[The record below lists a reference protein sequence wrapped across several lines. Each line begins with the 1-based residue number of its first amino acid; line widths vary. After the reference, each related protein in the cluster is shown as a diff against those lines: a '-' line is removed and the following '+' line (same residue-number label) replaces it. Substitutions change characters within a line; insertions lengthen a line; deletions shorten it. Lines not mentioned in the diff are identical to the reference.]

1 VRKLLVA
8 LVVLIV
14 LVVLVAVGLD
24 LAMESWA
31 QSQLAARA
39 KKASGAASATAHVGN
54 FPVLYRALAQGVVP
68 EVRVDL
74 RDVPVGRLH
83 LNSVHIDLQGVSI
96 SRHALVQHH
105 QIQLGSIELGVVT
118 ATATASE
125 LSGAL
130 GRPVKL
136 LANGDASVSLGGKTL
151 LVKPE
156 LAGNGVLKL
165 VSPSGLDAPVPIP
178 RTQLVP
184 CVTGIKVSAGRME
197 LSCTLDQIPAPLA
210 RGSAP
215 AAAN

>member
-1 VRKLLVA
+1 VRKLLVG
-8 LVVLIV
+8 LVVVVV
-14 LVVLVAVGLD
+14 LVVVVAVGLD

-68 EVRVDL
+68 DVRVDL
-74 RDVPVGRLH
+74 RDVPVGRLR
-83 LNSVHIDLQGVSI
+83 LSTVHIDLQGVSI

-118 ATATASE
+118 ATTTASD
-125 LSGAL
+125 LSKAL
-130 GRPVKL
+130 GRPIKL
-136 LANGDASVSLGGKTL
+136 LANGDASVSVAGKPV

-165 VSPSGLDAPVPIP
+165 VSPSGLDAPVAIP

-184 CVTGIKVSAGRME
+184 CVTGVKVSAGTLM
-197 LSCTLDQIPAPLA
+197 LSCTLDSIPASLA
-210 RGSAP
+210 RGTTASAR
-215 AAAN
+215 